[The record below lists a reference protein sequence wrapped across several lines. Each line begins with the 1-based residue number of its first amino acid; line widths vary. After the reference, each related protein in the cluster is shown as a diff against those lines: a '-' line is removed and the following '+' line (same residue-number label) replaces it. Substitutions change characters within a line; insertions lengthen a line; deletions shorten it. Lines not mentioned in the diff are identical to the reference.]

1 MISTVILAE
10 DASVRSTV
18 RDAVTRLDPSFF
30 HLAEAT
36 LMSDACEII
45 DSMRPACLIAEVKG
59 LTGTLFDDVLP
70 RLVHRPH
77 VICLARTNDEAVRAF
92 RHDCAHYLVL
102 PLDELELAD
111 ALSRVRRRE
120 GRPPL
125 TVLREPQSPFPS
137 DVVALP
143 VLDGYTICNAER
155 IVRIHGE
162 GSYCRVVFH
171 KEPAMTLTRT
181 IGEYDALLA
190 GAGFVRVHRSNLVN
204 MRHIRRYIRGRTP
217 SLVMSNG
224 DLVEVSASYKE
235 TLMGSLLA
243 PRRRK

>member
-10 DASVRSTV
+10 DAAVRSDV
-18 RDAVTRLDPSFF
+18 RDAVARLDADFF
-30 HLAEAT
+30 HVADCPSMA
-36 LMSDACEII
+36 DAREIV
-45 DSMRPACLIAEVKG
+45 DAMRPACLIAEVRG
-59 LTGTLFDDVLP
+59 LTGSLFDHVLP
-70 RLVHRPH
+70 RLTHRPH
-77 VICLARTNDEAVRAF
+77 VICLARTDADAVRAF
-92 RHDCAHYLVL
+92 RHDCAHYLLL
-102 PLDELELAD
+102 PVDDLDLAD
-111 ALSRVRRRE
+111 ALARVRRRE

-181 IGEYDALLA
+181 IGEYDALLT

-204 MRHIRRYIRGRTP
+204 MRHVRRYIRGRTP

-224 DLVEVSASYKE
+224 DLVEVSASYKD